1 MGRNFSLFLC
11 TSLLS
16 SRTPPRRYLI
26 SWISTI
32 RHVLNLIASI
42 VLYFHATP
50 SHSQVHDMTE
60 SPNIDATLLTSSSL
74 SPSLSRLGL
83 ELDTVS
89 DFVASMVFLCLR
101 KFVRPV
107 VEKFGRQGADR
118 LDGGK
123 ESFSF
128 ASSQMIPLSPLI

>member
-1 MGRNFSLFLC
+1 
-11 TSLLS
+11 
-16 SRTPPRRYLI
+16 
-26 SWISTI
+26 
-32 RHVLNLIASI
+32 
-42 VLYFHATP
+42 
-50 SHSQVHDMTE
+50 MTE

-107 VEKFGRQGADR
+107 VDKFGRQGADR